1 MNVVTWESVLA
12 VVVGDQSHGKS
23 SLLEALSGVMLPRG
37 EGMKTRM
44 PLLMKL
50 RCLPDSEEEYA
61 EISAEGE
68 TAAVRV
74 WINNVLRCF
83 LCPNQVAKCH

>member
-1 MNVVTWESVLA
+1 MNVVTRESVLA

-68 TAAVRV
+68 FAAAHA

-83 LCPNQVAKCH
+83 LCPNHVAKCH